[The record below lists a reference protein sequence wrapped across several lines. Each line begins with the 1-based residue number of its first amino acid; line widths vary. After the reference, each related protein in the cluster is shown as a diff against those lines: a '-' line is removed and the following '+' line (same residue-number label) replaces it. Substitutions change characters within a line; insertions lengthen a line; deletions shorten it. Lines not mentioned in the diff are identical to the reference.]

1 MTKYLL
7 ASFLLLISF
16 SFSFDVLN
24 EVNIYAIPEE
34 MTFEEYR
41 DMNRR
46 LSVALVLSAVPYPG
60 MIHSYAGESKTAK
73 KIRWAVA
80 GGLLSMMGAAVF
92 SEEADW
98 GDSKYETTEIN
109 GIQYEMI
116 PIQQEGDNITYKLSE
131 LDKTYKGGEGFVILG
146 AGLIIASYLYDYIH
160 GIKVIEDKRD
170 KVRFK
175 YGKMKNFSF
184 SPTYDLNSQT
194 AGLNF
199 SYNID

>member
-1 MTKYLL
+1 MAKYLL
-7 ASFLLLISF
+7 VSFLLFVSF
-16 SFSFDVLN
+16 IFSFDVLN
-24 EVNIYAIPEE
+24 EINIHAIPEE

-46 LSVALVLSAVPYPG
+46 LTVALVLSAVPYPG
-60 MIHSYAGESKTAK
+60 MIHSYAGENKTAK

-80 GGLLSMMGAAVF
+80 GGLLSMMGAAAF

-98 GDSKYETTEIN
+98 EESKYETTEIN

-116 PIQQEGDNITYKLSE
+116 PIQQEGDNITYKLSQ
-131 LDKTYKGGEGFVILG
+131 LDKTYKGGEGFVIVG